1 MACLNVG
8 TCLSHKIIRL
18 PLAPYPLFLD
28 TDCPRFKVFKH
39 YIYSNSG
46 LSVRSV
52 CWAGEK
58 ILVGTN
64 SSEIYEVLAS
74 NKESPRTLVQ
84 VHFIY

>member
-1 MACLNVG
+1 MIY
-8 TCLSHKIIRL
+8 LSITFIE
-18 PLAPYPLFLD
+18 
-28 TDCPRFKVFKH
+28 
-39 YIYSNSG
+39 IG

-84 VHFIY
+84 VHRYFLPQSWL